1 LFEERHKTPRYPG
14 FYADETGSEG
24 LPKVCIIPNCFV
36 IWQPRKFP
44 IPDSNPPRS

>member
-44 IPDSNPPRS
+44 IPGSNPPRS